1 MIPGLP
7 PLKVLATETLTGDA
21 ATQRIPV
28 SGTIADLAPAGSRH
42 LVVMVNGQGA
52 GRTTHRLQLNGD
64 TTDGNYFTARM
75 YGTGLSPSALT
86 SHRFT
91 ANGMIFGD
99 MPTASS
105 TASGGAILI
114 PHYANDYGH
123 KAALSIGGEN
133 ELNVFVCEHRWA
145 SDAEVTYATVMTGD
159 GSNMITGTVITLAVV
174 DETYAIAGAEQLL
187 AEGSDAAINAVTLPD
202 VAGDISFI
210 GYLRSAKSAT
220 AETWNMTLNGDTTA
234 GNYSHQFFQA
244 DDNVPLAIYGTGLDI
259 TYQVADSGTNDVFG
273 ACLGTIQ
280 QHALDDPTANHAHVI
295 AFGGFHEASDH
306 SNIRIFGKRWANTAA
321 VTSLLIN
328 PVDGTA
334 KGGTMM
340 SYYSSIP
347 KVLLER
353 KTIDGDT
360 ASVTFTL
367 SGLTVPGNV
376 KNLRLHWYAR
386 TDKDAV
392 VEGIDVQ
399 FNGDSTATNYHRQ
412 EILALGT
419 SELSGYAN
427 DDQAGAVTGN
437 TATANAFGGG
447 TLLIPEYAGTTYH
460 KHRIQMDS
468 RIAANTSHLQAH
480 SGRWANTAA
489 ITSITV
495 VPTDG
500 NNFVNGSIFELEGIG
515 DVGWTGTV
523 MGVAN
528 PGKVMGVEAANIVKV
543 MGVE

>member
-7 PLKVLATETLTGDA
+7 PLKVLETITLGSDA
-21 ATQRIPV
+21 ATQRIPA

-42 LVVMVNGQGA
+42 LGVIVNGQGA

-145 SDAEVTYATVMTGD
+145 SDAEVTYATGMTGD

-220 AETWNMTLNGDTTA
+220 AESWNLNLNGDTTA
-234 GNYSHQFFQA
+234 GNYSHQVFQA
-244 DDNVPLAIYGTGLDI
+244 DGTTASGWSSASSLEI
-259 TYQVADSGTNDVFG
+259 AYHPADSGTANVFG
-273 ACLGTIQ
+273 AYLGSIS
-280 QHALDDPTANHAHVI
+280 QHADGDNHAHLLT
-295 AFGGFHEASDH
+295 FGGFHETTTH
-306 SNIRIFGKRWANTAA
+306 SNIRMYSKRWANTAA

-334 KGGTMM
+334 EDGTMM
-340 SYYSSIP
+340 SY
-347 KVLLER
+347 
-353 KTIDGDT
+353 
-360 ASVTFTL
+360 
-367 SGLTVPGNV
+367 
-376 KNLRLHWYAR
+376 
-386 TDKDAV
+386 
-392 VEGIDVQ
+392 
-399 FNGDSTATNYHRQ
+399 
-412 EILALGT
+412 
-419 SELSGYAN
+419 
-427 DDQAGAVTGN
+427 
-437 TATANAFGGG
+437 
-447 TLLIPEYAGTTYH
+447 
-460 KHRIQMDS
+460 
-468 RIAANTSHLQAH
+468 
-480 SGRWANTAA
+480 
-489 ITSITV
+489 
-495 VPTDG
+495 
-500 NNFVNGSIFELEGIG
+500 
-515 DVGWTGTV
+515 
-523 MGVAN
+523 
-528 PGKVMGVEAANIVKV
+528 
-543 MGVE
+543 